1 MTLSPLMIA
10 VSTRL
15 CSEKAVNWRAAVAC
29 QNEMHSPGKCRQQ
42 SAPSRSDPQ
51 VL

>member
-10 VSTRL
+10 VSTWL
-15 CSEKAVNWRAAVAC
+15 GIEKAVNWLAAVAC

-42 SAPSRSDPQ
+42 PAPRGQ
-51 VL
+51 ILR